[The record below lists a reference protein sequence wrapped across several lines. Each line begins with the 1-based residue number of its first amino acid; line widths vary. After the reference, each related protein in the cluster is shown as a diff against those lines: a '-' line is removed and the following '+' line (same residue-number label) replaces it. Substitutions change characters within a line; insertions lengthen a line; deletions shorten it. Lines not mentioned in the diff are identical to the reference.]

1 MAEPHS
7 IIAATAAAT
16 ALAAAPPLIL
26 LGAQVDALVIGLV
39 AAVLISIWLE
49 TIDNKIKAV
58 SAVIFAALLA
68 GYVSP
73 IAANWLAVSVPS
85 MAGNIEALRMLMA
98 LAIGGAAP
106 SIVPVLLRAARKKGE
121 QL

>member
-7 IIAATAAAT
+7 TVVAVAVAT
-16 ALAAAPPLIL
+16 ALSAAPPLII
-26 LGAQVDALVIGLV
+26 LGAQADALVIGLV
-39 AAVLISIWLE
+39 AAVLISIWLK
-49 TIDNKIKAV
+49 TIDNKVKAA

-68 GYVSP
+68 GYGSP
-73 IAANWLAVSVPS
+73 IAATWLAS
-85 MAGNIEALRMLMA
+85 MQPAIGTNIEALRLLLA

-106 SIVPVLLRAARKKGE
+106 SIVPILLRAARKKGE